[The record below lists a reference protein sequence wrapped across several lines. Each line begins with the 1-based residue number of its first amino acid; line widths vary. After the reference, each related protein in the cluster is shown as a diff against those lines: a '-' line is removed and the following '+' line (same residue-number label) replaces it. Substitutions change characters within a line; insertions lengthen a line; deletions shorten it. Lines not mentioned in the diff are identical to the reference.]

1 MWLEVFRS
9 RRMAVLFVLGF
20 SSGLPLYLTGST
32 LQAWLTSEHVPLERI
47 AAFSVVGLAYTFK
60 WAWAPLLDR
69 YAWPFLGRRRG
80 WVLVTQLGL
89 VAAIAAMGMVDPD
102 TQPVALAALAI
113 AVAAFSASQDVVLDA
128 YATDLLAPHERAAGS
143 SVYVIGYRAAMM
155 LTGTVALIMADHVSW
170 RLIYTV
176 MALLMGIGI
185 IGTMFAEEPPPPA
198 KRITLAEAVYLPIVE
213 LARRFGVRGMAIVL
227 AFVAVYKFGD
237 FFAQAL
243 LVVFLKSG
251 SPVDLSQVPPA
262 ELPHEF
268 AKAMSSLVVK
278 RGAGFRFTDI
288 ALVYK
293 LLGFTGIFIG
303 GFAGGSLA
311 ARFGVRRML
320 IVFGVMQA
328 LTNLLYAWLAVTGK
342 SYAIFGTAVLLD
354 QLTGAMGTATFVA
367 VQMSVCSPA
376 VSATQY
382 ALLTSL
388 TSVGQRVFGPLA
400 DNVVA
405 AVGWSGFFACTSLMA
420 LPGLVLAALLP
431 RDDRSVS

>member
-32 LQAWLTSEHVPLERI
+32 LQAWLTSEQVSLERI
-47 AAFSVVGLAYTFK
+47 AAFSLVGLAYTFK
-60 WAWAPLLDR
+60 WAWAPLVDWH
-69 YAWPFLGRRRG
+69 AWPFLGRRRG

-89 VAAIAAMGMVDPD
+89 VASIAAMGMVDPE
-102 TQPVALAALAI
+102 TQPFALAALAI
-113 AVAAFSASQDVVLDA
+113 AVAVFSASQDVVLDA
-128 YATDLLAPHERAAGS
+128 YATDLLAPHERASGS
-143 SVYVIGYRAAMM
+143 SIYVIGYRVAMM
-155 LTGTVALIMADHVSW
+155 LTGTIALIMADHVSW
-170 RLIYTV
+170 RLIYTT
-176 MALLMGIGI
+176 MAVLMGIGI
-185 IGTMFAEEPPPPA
+185 VGTVFAEEPPRPA
-198 KRITLAEAVYLPIVE
+198 KRITFDEAFYLPVVE
-213 LARRFGVRGMAIVL
+213 FVRRYGSRTALVL
-227 AFVAVYKFGD
+227 GFVAVYKFGD

-243 LVVFLKSG
+243 LLVFLKSG

-262 ELPHEF
+262 ELPAAF
-268 AKAMSSLVVK
+268 AKAMSSLVVR

-293 LLGFTGIFIG
+293 LLGFGGIFLG
-303 GFAGGSLA
+303 GFAAGSLA
-311 ARFGVRRML
+311 AKFGVRRML

-354 QLTGAMGTATFVA
+354 NLTGAMGTATFVA
-367 VQMSVCSPA
+367 VQMSMCTPA

-400 DNVVA
+400 DNLVA

-420 LPGLVLAALLP
+420 IPGLVLAALLP
-431 RDDRSVS
+431 RDDRGMS